1 MLRKQQQ
8 QINNIQSKPLNVF
21 DSLKSLSLE
30 AKDLMDEIEDG
41 NDDINNG
48 KFLFIGSNKKH
59 FKKLLIQPLNFIS
72 AIYNGK
78 ISLKEAKI
86 YQRKMQR
93 KIEELNGYRPENAE
107 EKEEINGV
115 LMQTNDLLEY
125 RD

>member
-1 MLRKQQQ
+1 MVEMK
-8 QINNIQSKPLNVF
+8 
-21 DSLKSLSLE
+21 D
-30 AKDLMDEIEDG
+30 AK
-41 NDDINNG
+41 NDINDG
-48 KFLFIGSNKKH
+48 KLLFICSNKERFNFNK
-59 FKKLLIQPLNFIS
+59 FNKPLNFIS

-86 YQRKMQR
+86 YQRKIQR